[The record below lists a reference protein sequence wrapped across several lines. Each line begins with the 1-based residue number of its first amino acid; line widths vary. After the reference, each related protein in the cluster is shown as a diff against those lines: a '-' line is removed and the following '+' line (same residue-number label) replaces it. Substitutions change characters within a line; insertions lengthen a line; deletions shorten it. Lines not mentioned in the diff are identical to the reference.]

1 MRTYWVMTRMIPVW
15 IVRVTSWLLGV
26 KRLTFLVI
34 LWIGGLITWANA
46 GFGDLYLNLS
56 AALALAIGF
65 AWLSIELPW
74 DDIDRLVAYARRPR
88 AERAALRRFD
98 KRWQDY
104 MVAAGLARRSVSG
117 DGSTVVPPLYGL
129 EFNELGQLA
138 ARPGLLLGQTVA
150 DWESAGEVLRAAV
163 DADRLRVV
171 PNAARTGVELVFSF
185 GDALLAP
192 LRPALPANEGEV
204 PVDIARMG
212 VTEDG
217 RDWLL
222 NLRIST
228 LFGGA
233 TGSGKGSMLWSL
245 VWAQLPNIASGR
257 VQVQGVDLKGG
268 MELSMGRALF
278 TRLATEPAEAVVLL
292 EEAAKEC
299 QTRAKR
305 MAGSVRSHTATVEE
319 PMVMIVVDELAA
331 LVAYSTDRDLMRR
344 AEAALAILLTQG
356 RAVGYYVHG
365 FLQDPRKEV
374 LKLRHLFT
382 QAVALRLN
390 GSEEAAMMLS
400 HEAVRAGARCQDIS
414 RKTPG
419 VAYVI
424 DETGIV
430 TRVRATYVSDEQI
443 REAAELFPA
452 LVQIPIIVPG
462 IEPPARTRR
471 TRQERSEAA

>member
-1 MRTYWVMTRMIPVW
+1 MRTYWVMTRVVPVW

-26 KRLTFLVI
+26 KRLTFLAIV
-34 LWIGGLITWANA
+34 WFGGLITWANA

-56 AALALAIGF
+56 VVVVLAIGF

-74 DDIDRLVAYARRPR
+74 EDIDRLVAYARRPR
-88 AERAALRRFD
+88 AERATLRRFD

-117 DGSTVVPPLYGL
+117 HGSTVVPPLYGL
-129 EFNELGQLA
+129 EFNELGQLV

-150 DWESAGEVLRAAV
+150 DWESASEVLRAAV

-185 GDALLAP
+185 GDALMVPLA
-192 LRPALPANEGEV
+192 PALPVDGEQLS
-204 PVDIARMG
+204 VDVARMG

-245 VWAQLPNIASGR
+245 IWAQLPNIASGR

-268 MELSMGRALF
+268 MELSMGRQLF

-292 EEAAKEC
+292 EEAAQEC
-299 QTRAKR
+299 HARAKR
-305 MAGSVRSHTATVEE
+305 MAGTVRSHTATAEE

-344 AEAALAILLTQG
+344 AEAALAVLLTQG
-356 RAVGYYVHG
+356 RAVGFYVHG

-374 LKLRHLFT
+374 LKLRNLFT

-390 GSEEAAMMLS
+390 GAEEAAMMLS

-414 RKTPG
+414 RATPG

-424 DETGIV
+424 DETGLI

-443 REAAELFPA
+443 REASERFPA
-452 LVQIPIIVPG
+452 PVQIPIVVPD
-462 IEPPARTRR
+462 IQPAARTRR
-471 TRQERSEAA
+471 TRTERSEAA

>member
-1 MRTYWVMTRMIPVW
+1 MRTYWVMTRVIPVW
-15 IVRVTSWLLGV
+15 IVRVTSWMLGV
-26 KRLTFLVI
+26 KRLTFLAI
-34 LWIGGLITWANA
+34 LWLGGLITWVKA
-46 GFGDLYLNLS
+46 GVGDLYLNLS
-56 AALALAIGF
+56 VAVVLAVGF

-104 MVAAGLARRSVSG
+104 MVSAGLTRRSVRG

-129 EFNELGQLA
+129 DFNELGQLVV
-138 ARPGLLLGQTVA
+138 RPGLLLGQTVG
-150 DWESAGEVLRAAV
+150 DWEAAGEVLRSAV

-185 GDALLAP
+185 TDALMEP
-192 LRPALPANEGEV
+192 LTPVLPASGEGV
-204 PVDIARMG
+204 PVDVARMG
-212 VTEDG
+212 LTEDG

-222 NLRIST
+222 DLRIST

-245 VWAQLPNIASGR
+245 VWSQLPNIASGR

-268 MELSMGRALF
+268 MELSMGRPLF

-292 EEAAKEC
+292 EEAAQEC
-299 QTRAKR
+299 QARAKR
-305 MAGSVRSHTATVEE
+305 MAGSVRNHTATVGE

-374 LKLRHLFT
+374 LKLRNLFT

-390 GSEEAAMMLS
+390 CAEEAAMMLS

-414 RKTPG
+414 RTTPG

-424 DETGIV
+424 DETGLV
-430 TRVRATYVSDEQI
+430 TRVRAAYVSDEQI
-443 REAAELFPA
+443 REASEQFPA
-452 LVQIPIIVPG
+452 PVQIPIVVPD
-462 IEPPARTRR
+462 IQPKPTRR